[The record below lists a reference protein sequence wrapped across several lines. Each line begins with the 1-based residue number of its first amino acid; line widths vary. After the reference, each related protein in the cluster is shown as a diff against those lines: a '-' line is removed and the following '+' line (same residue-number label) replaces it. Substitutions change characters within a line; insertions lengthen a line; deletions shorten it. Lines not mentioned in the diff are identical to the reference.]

1 MEDPPVAAPSNAP
14 ANHSAASQQPPL
26 SDGADS
32 EDTEQ
37 SDLVLSLERPKAPL
51 VCGGDDTDDEN
62 EDDQRGVF
70 DYFTPARAVE
80 VLGKPKVA
88 SDVTRQNDAF
98 FDKVDCG
105 GTTSS
110 GDSTQ
115 VAEEYEMKPT
125 GHGLFDTHLSSRYK
139 MREEIYNAEMRANND
154 RQYDERFSVSSADS
168 TVHSGDDSDDNL
180 SNVIVRPTGDECYVQ
195 MPDPSY
201 DDDDDGMECINQA
214 TKMRILQPLNS
225 YASQNYGSTSVH
237 SHVDARGAD
246 GATGFSRGLTAASGA
261 LPANRARVEKSTYSK
276 RPNPPFGDPI
286 HPELLVQSALQL
298 LPDTV
303 QHSSLEDPPI
313 RKTDDTTAAESAL
326 AKKKKKKKK
335 HTKGRVVW
343 GHACSALV
351 QILCYCAP

>member
-1 MEDPPVAAPSNAP
+1 MEDAPVAAPSNAL
-14 ANHSAASQQPPL
+14 ANHSATSQQPPL

-32 EDTEQ
+32 EDAEQ

-51 VCGGDDTDDEN
+51 VCGGDTDDEN
-62 EDDQRGVF
+62 EDDQRGAF

-80 VLGKPKVA
+80 ALGKPKVA
-88 SDVTRQNDAF
+88 SDVTRPNDAF
-98 FDKVDCG
+98 FDTVDRG
-105 GTTSS
+105 MTSS
-110 GDSTQ
+110 SDSTQ

-125 GHGLFDTHLSSRYK
+125 GVGMFDTHLSSRYK
-139 MREEIYNAEMRANND
+139 MQEEIYNAEMRANND
-154 RQYDERFSVSSADS
+154 RQYDERFSVSSAD
-168 TVHSGDDSDDNL
+168 SGDDSDDNL

-201 DDDDDGMECINQA
+201 DDDDGMECINQA

-237 SHVDARGAD
+237 SHVDVRGVD
-246 GATGFSRGLTAASGA
+246 SATGFSRGLTAASGA
-261 LPANRARVEKSTYSK
+261 LPANRARIEKSTYSK
-276 RPNPPFGDPI
+276 RPNPPFGDPV

-298 LPDTV
+298 LPNRV

-313 RKTDDTTAAESAL
+313 RKTDDTTAAESAM

-343 GHACSALV
+343 GHTCSALV
-351 QILCYCAP
+351 QILCLVCYCAL